1 MESTGTITFASRA
14 FDALRAAINEHT
26 DSEDTSITVDEDT
39 RYESKSLM
47 SDEDLAHHLVRV
59 ATASPRTT
67 VPPGATA
74 VAYTGVDVAGTGERT
89 VIALAIPHNSHATDD
104 NPEWTALLQILE
116 KHDATGAFAHRDGEH
131 RWLTEFGDRAV
142 HDATTQTMAAQILR
156 AETAEPRLTAARGD
170 VPAACQGASVA
181 SSAVDTGQ
189 HIQQLAQRVVALR
202 EAYYQGEPLVADAD
216 YDALED
222 ELRGLIEAHPDLTPD
237 PNPLDRVGAPAT
249 LHAPVRHSR
258 PMLSLEKATTFEQVA
273 AFFHRFPG
281 QPVVVMPKLDGLSLA
296 LVYQEGRLARAV
308 TRGDGTTGDDVT
320 VLVRALVDAVPERI
334 DVPGRVE
341 VRGEAVML
349 RSTFLAYNNAH
360 PTKPLINPRNAAA
373 GTLRAKDPATV
384 AERRLQFF
392 GFDLDTPADSAA
404 EDLQEGL
411 AALGITAADMR
422 HCADAEQA
430 QVAIT
435 AIERTRN
442 DLDYDLDGAVLR
454 LADRDAYAAAGT
466 RSNSPRGALAFKFA
480 AEEKTTVLVEVV
492 WDVGKTGKIVPVA
505 LLEPVFVGGTTV
517 TKATLANQE
526 VIRARDIKIGDT
538 VLVRRA
544 GDVIPFVA
552 GVLDASQRTGEER
565 EIVPPTTCPSCQQ
578 PVTEQGNSRELF
590 CSNVSCPAQTVRR
603 LIHWASRAAAD
614 IDAIGPVWIER
625 LAEAGLL
632 ESPADF
638 YTLTKE
644 RLLEFD
650 RIGEVS
656 AARMIDSIDASRQ
669 VGMRRALI
677 GLAIPMASEG
687 TAARLARAGFRSL
700 EEVADA
706 GEERL
711 VAVEDIGP
719 KVAAS
724 LVAHLTRLRPELQR
738 LRAAGV
744 SLDVR
749 EEDLPPVV
757 AADAPLAGKTVVI
770 TGAISDPRSG
780 EKVARPTFQRLC
792 EKAGATAASSVSANT
807 DLLIT
812 GAGVGQSKLTRAQ
825 NLGVEIVDQ
834 VEIWKVLITA
844 KVV

>member
-1 MESTGTITFASRA
+1 MEA
-14 FDALRAAINEHT
+14 
-26 DSEDTSITVDEDT
+26 
-39 RYESKSLM
+39 
-47 SDEDLAHHLVRV
+47 
-59 ATASPRTT
+59 
-67 VPPGATA
+67 
-74 VAYTGVDVAGTGERT
+74 GER
-89 VIALAIPHNSHATDD
+89 IEELA
-104 NPEWTALLQILE
+104 
-116 KHDATGAFAHRDGEH
+116 
-131 RWLTEFGDRAV
+131 DR
-142 HDATTQTMAAQILR
+142 I
-156 AETAEPRLTAARGD
+156 
-170 VPAACQGASVA
+170 
-181 SSAVDTGQ
+181 
-189 HIQQLAQRVVALR
+189 VALR
-202 EAYYQGEPLVADAD
+202 EAYYQGSPLVADAE
-216 YDALED
+216 YDAIED
-222 ELRGLIEAHPDLTPD
+222 ELRGLIEANPQLAPD
-237 PNPLDRVGAPAT
+237 PNPLEQVGAPAV
-249 LHAPVRHSR
+249 LHAPIRHSR
-258 PMLSLEKATTFEQVA
+258 PMLSLEKATKPEQVA
-273 AFFHRFPG
+273 AFFDRFPG
-281 QPVVVMPKLDGLSLA
+281 QSVVVMPKLDGLSLA
-296 LVYQEGRLARAV
+296 LIYEDGRLVRAV

-320 VLVRALVDAVPERI
+320 MLVRALVDGVPERI
-334 DVPGRVE
+334 DVPARVE

-349 RSTFLAYNNAH
+349 RSTFAAYNTAH
-360 PTKPLINPRNAAA
+360 PDKPLINPRNAAA

-384 AERRLQFF
+384 AERRLRFF
-392 GFDLDTPADSAA
+392 GFDLDTSAGDA
-404 EDLQEGL
+404 AVDLEEGL
-411 AALGITAADMR
+411 AALGIAGAQMR

-430 QVAIT
+430 QAAIT
-435 AIERTRN
+435 AIEQGRN
-442 DLDYDLDGAVLR
+442 ALDYDLDGAVLR

-480 AEEKTTVLVEVV
+480 AEEKTTLLADVV

-505 LLEPVFVGGTTV
+505 WLEPVFVGGTTV
-517 TKATLANQE
+517 TRATLANQE

-552 GVLDASQRTGEER
+552 GVLDASRRTGGER
-565 EIVPPTTCPSCQQ
+565 EIVPPTACPSCAQ

-590 CSNVSCPAQTVRR
+590 CTNVSCPAQTVRR

-614 IDAIGPVWIER
+614 IDAIGQVWIER

-632 ESPADF
+632 ERPSDF

-656 AARMIDSIDASRQ
+656 AARMIESIEGSRG
-669 VGMRRALI
+669 VGLRRALI
-677 GLAIPMASEG
+677 GLAIPMASDG

-724 LVAHLTRLRPELQR
+724 LVEHLTRLRPELRR
-738 LRAAGV
+738 LREAGV

-757 AADAPLAGKTVVI
+757 AAGAPLAGKTVVI

-792 EKAGATAASSVSANT
+792 ERAGATTASSVSANT
-807 DLLIT
+807 DMLIT
-812 GAGVGQSKLTRAQ
+812 GAGVGDSKLTKAEK
-825 NLGVEIVDQ
+825 LGVEVIDQ
-834 VEIWKVLITA
+834 GEIWKLLIGA